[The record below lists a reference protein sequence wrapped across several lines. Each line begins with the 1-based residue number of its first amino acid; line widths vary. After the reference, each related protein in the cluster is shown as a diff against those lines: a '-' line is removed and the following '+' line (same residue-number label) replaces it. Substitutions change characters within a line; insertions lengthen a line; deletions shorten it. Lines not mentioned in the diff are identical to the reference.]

1 MPCIKE
7 TNSSLESSSS
17 TRNYK
22 VYHLDCTLRDGGYY
36 NAWDFSLPLINDYLE
51 AMHSAGVQVV
61 ELGFRSLENQ
71 CFKGACAYS
80 RDDFI
85 QQLVVPAD
93 LTLAVMVNGK
103 ELVTDSDEAQTH
115 KLRQLFPRPASE
127 SPVSWV
133 RFACHLHEFE
143 KVLPATYW
151 LKQQG
156 YQVGFNLMQ
165 IADRSEAEVT
175 ALAKLAAQYP
185 IDVLYF
191 ADSMGSMTPEDTA
204 KIIQWLRQGWQGPI
218 GIHTHNNQGLAL
230 QNSMKALDAGVTWL
244 DSTVTGMGRGP
255 GNAKTEELVIELAKQ
270 SGTQPQLTKLLSL
283 IRRHFQPM
291 QNQYGW
297 GTNPYYYLAGL
308 YGIHPTYVQEML
320 GDSRYDEEDILAVI
334 EHLRVEGG
342 KKFNLNALDAARH
355 FYQGTPRGQW
365 QPSDLFKDREVLILG
380 TGPGVAA
387 HKQALESYIQR
398 AQPLVIAL
406 NTQSALPSDLIN
418 LRVACHPV
426 RLLAD
431 SEEHLKL
438 PQPLIT
444 PISMLPED
452 VQNTLQTKETLD
464 FGLAIQ
470 PNQFDFADSYC
481 TCPSSLV
488 IAYAL
493 GLATS
498 GKTTRILMAGF
509 DGYGADDPRSK
520 EMQHLLDLYQQH
532 PASLPLT
539 AVTPTRYALPT
550 QSIYAL

>member
-1 MPCIKE
+1 MQ
-7 TNSSLESSSS
+7 TNK
-17 TRNYK
+17 T
-22 VYHLDCTLRDGGYY
+22 VTHLDCTLRDGGYY
-36 NAWDFSLPLINDYLE
+36 NAWDFSSELINDYLE
-51 AMHSAGVQVV
+51 AMHAAGIQVV

-71 CFKGACAYS
+71 GFKGACAFT

-85 QQLVVPAD
+85 HQLNLPHD
-93 LTLAVMVNGK
+93 LQLAVMVNGK
-103 ELVTDSDEAQTH
+103 ELATESSQEQT
-115 KLRQLFPRPASE
+115 LRLEQLFPSPASQ
-127 SPVSWV
+127 SSVQWV
-133 RFACHLHEFE
+133 RLACHLHEFE
-143 KVLPATYW
+143 QVLPASHW
-151 LKQQG
+151 LKKQG
-156 YQVGFNLMQ
+156 YRVGFNLMQ
-165 IADRSEAEVT
+165 IADRSEQEIT
-175 ALAKLAAQYP
+175 QLAQLATSYP
-185 IDVLYF
+185 VDVLYF

-204 KIIQWLRQGWQGPI
+204 RIISWLRKGWQGAL

-230 QNSMKALDAGVTWL
+230 QNSLKALDEDVTWL

-255 GNAKTEELVIELAKQ
+255 GNAKTEELVIELAKR
-270 SGTQPQLTKLLSL
+270 SNSKPQLTKLLSL
-283 IRRHFQPM
+283 IRRHFQPL
-291 QNQYGW
+291 QNKYGW

-308 YGIHPTYVQEML
+308 YGIHPTYIQEML

-355 FYQGTPRGQW
+355 FYQGTPRGVW
-365 QPSDLFKDREVLILG
+365 QPSDLFKGREVLILG
-380 TGPGVAA
+380 TGPGVAD

-398 AQPLVIAL
+398 THPLVIAL
-406 NTQSALPSDLIN
+406 NTQSALPSNLIN

-438 PQPLIT
+438 SQPLIT
-444 PISMLPED
+444 PISMLPDD
-452 VQNTLQTKETLD
+452 VQDTLKTKDTLD

-470 PNQFDFADSYC
+470 PDQFDFADSYC

-498 GKTTRILMAGF
+498 GQSKNLLMAGF

-520 EMQHLLDLYQQH
+520 EMQYLLDLYQQH

-539 AVTPTRYALPT
+539 AVTPTRYALAS

>member
-1 MPCIKE
+1 MHPN
-7 TNSSLESSSS
+7 NSI
-17 TRNYK
+17 T
-22 VYHLDCTLRDGGYY
+22 HLDCTLRDGGYY
-36 NAWDFSLPLINDYLE
+36 NAWDFSAELINDYLE
-51 AMHSAGVQVV
+51 AMHSAGIQVV

-71 CFKGACAYS
+71 GFKGACAYT

-85 QQLVVPAD
+85 AQLNVPSD
-93 LTLAVMVNGK
+93 LALAVMINGK
-103 ELVTDSDEAQTH
+103 ELATDDPAEQTQRL
-115 KLRQLFPRPASE
+115 KALFPNAAAE
-127 SPVSWV
+127 SPVQWV
-133 RFACHLHEFE
+133 RFACHLHEF
-143 KVLPATYW
+143 KQVLPATHW
-151 LKQQG
+151 LKKQG
-156 YQVGFNLMQ
+156 YKVGFNLMQ
-165 IADRSEAEVT
+165 IADRSEEEIT
-175 ALAKLAAQYP
+175 ELAHLAAQYP
-185 IDVLYF
+185 LDVLYF

-204 KIIQWLRQGWQGPI
+204 RIVGWLRKGWSGEL

-230 QNSMKALDAGVTWL
+230 QNSLKALDAGVTWL

-255 GNAKTEELVIELAKQ
+255 GNAKTEELAIELAKR
-270 SGTQPQLTKLLSL
+270 TATKPQLTRLLSV
-283 IRRHFQPM
+283 IRRHFQPL
-291 QNQYGW
+291 QNKYGW

-308 YGIHPTYVQEML
+308 YGIHPTYIQEML

-342 KKFNLNALDAARH
+342 KKFNLSALDAARH

-365 QPSDLFKDREVLILG
+365 QPSNLFKGRSVLILG

-387 HKQALESYIQR
+387 HQQALESFIQR
-398 AQPLVIAL
+398 TRPLVVAL
-406 NTQSALPSDLIN
+406 NTQSALQNDLID

-431 SEEHLKL
+431 CETHTRL
-438 PQPLIT
+438 PQPLAT

-452 VQNTLQTKETLD
+452 VQASLQDKQIYD

-470 PNQFDFADSYC
+470 PNQFEFSENYC

-498 GKTTRILMAGF
+498 GQSKNLLMAGF

-520 EMQHLLDLYQQH
+520 EMQHILDLYQQH
-532 PASLPLT
+532 PKSLPLT
-539 AVTPTRYALPT
+539 AVTPTRYALNT